1 MVGYNQ
7 YHCPNCGQ
15 FVTVVH
21 IRGDPPK
28 VKLWCDPC
36 GEEWTEDDKGKA
48 SRPL

>member
-15 FVTVVH
+15 FAMVVH
-21 IRGDPPK
+21 MGGDPPK
-28 VKLWCDPC
+28 VLCFCEPC

-48 SRPL
+48 SRPS